1 MNASYAPKQELQYGA
16 LISRSFENLWM
27 IRWRVL
33 AYLLAVGLLGFGMP
47 LFGNEST
54 GVIGFVLYFAGQYW
68 LFHAALKGRGLL
80 QTTRIR
86 FFSFIGLAALLILP
100 IMFGLAAFLAPGLFL
115 VARWIAAPAFIV
127 ARGHGA
133 FASTEASAD
142 AVRGSTTR
150 VATAAVVLF
159 LITFACSA
167 VIDGIG
173 KALGGFEA
181 FGAVDPL
188 DLIEGHLLPLLL
200 LGLSVAV
207 YEMAGRK
214 DTMIEDVFG

>member
-1 MNASYAPKQELQYGA
+1 LNAPYAARRELEYGT
-16 LISRSFENLWM
+16 LLSRSIENLWL

-47 LFGNEST
+47 LIGNEST
-54 GVIGFVLYFAGQYW
+54 GVIGLLLYFAGQYW
-68 LFHAALKGRGLL
+68 LFHALLKTRGLL

-86 FFSFIGLAALLILP
+86 FFAFVGLAALLILP
-100 IMFGLAAFLAPGLFL
+100 IMLGLAVFLVPGLFL

-127 ARGHGA
+127 ARGQGP
-133 FASTEASAD
+133 FAATDLSAD

-150 VATAAVVLF
+150 VMASAVVLF
-159 LITFACSA
+159 LIMIAFSA
-167 VIDGIG
+167 VMEGIG
-173 KALGGFEA
+173 KAIGGFDA
-181 FGAVDPL
+181 FGTVDPF

-207 YEMAGRK
+207 YELAGRK

>member
-1 MNASYAPKQELQYGA
+1 MNASYAPRQELQYGV
-16 LISRSFENLWM
+16 LISRSFENLWL

-47 LFGNEST
+47 LLGNEST
-54 GVIGFVLYFAGQYW
+54 GVIGLLLYFAGQYW
-68 LFHAALKGRGLL
+68 LFHALLKARGLL
-80 QTTRIR
+80 QIGRIR
-86 FFSFIGLAALLILP
+86 FFAFVGLAALLILP
-100 IMFGLAAFLAPGLFL
+100 IMFGLAVFLVPGLFL

-127 ARGHGA
+127 ARGLGA
-133 FASTEASAD
+133 FAATDSSAD

-150 VATAAVVLF
+150 VMAAAVVLF
-159 LITFACSA
+159 LIMIAFSA
-167 VIDGIG
+167 VIEGIG
-173 KALGGFEA
+173 NTFGGLDA
-181 FGAVDPL
+181 FGAVGPF

-207 YEMAGRK
+207 YELAGRK

>member
-1 MNASYAPKQELQYGA
+1 MNAPYATRRELEYGT
-16 LISRSFENLWM
+16 LLSRSIENLWL

-47 LFGNEST
+47 LLGNEST
-54 GVIGFVLYFAGQYW
+54 GVIGLLLYFAGQYW
-68 LFHAALKGRGLL
+68 LFHALLKARGLL
-80 QTTRIR
+80 QTSRIR
-86 FFSFIGLAALLILP
+86 FFAFVGLAALLILP
-100 IMFGLAAFLAPGLFL
+100 IMLGLAVFLVPGLFL

-127 ARGHGA
+127 GRGQGP
-133 FASTEASAD
+133 FAATDASAD

-150 VATAAVVLF
+150 VMASAVVLF
-159 LITFACSA
+159 LIMIAFSA
-167 VIDGIG
+167 VMEGIG
-173 KALGGFEA
+173 KAIGGFDA
-181 FGAVDPL
+181 FGAVDPF

-207 YEMAGRK
+207 YELAGRK

>member
-1 MNASYAPKQELQYGA
+1 MSTARRELQYGV
-16 LISRSFENLWM
+16 LISRSFENLWL

-47 LFGNEST
+47 LLGNEST
-54 GVIGFVLYFAGQYW
+54 GVIGFLLYFAGQYW
-68 LFHAALKGRGLL
+68 LFHALLKARGLL
-80 QTTRIR
+80 QTGRIR
-86 FFSFIGLAALLILP
+86 FFAFVGLAALLILP
-100 IMFGLAAFLAPGLFL
+100 IMSGLAAFLVPGLFL

-127 ARGHGA
+127 ARGQGA
-133 FASTEASAD
+133 FVATGASAD

-150 VATAAVVLF
+150 VMASAVVLF
-159 LITFACSA
+159 LIMIAFSA
-167 VIDGIG
+167 VIEGIG
-173 KALGGFEA
+173 KALFGPDA
-181 FGAVDPL
+181 LGAVGPF

-207 YEMAGRK
+207 YELAGRK